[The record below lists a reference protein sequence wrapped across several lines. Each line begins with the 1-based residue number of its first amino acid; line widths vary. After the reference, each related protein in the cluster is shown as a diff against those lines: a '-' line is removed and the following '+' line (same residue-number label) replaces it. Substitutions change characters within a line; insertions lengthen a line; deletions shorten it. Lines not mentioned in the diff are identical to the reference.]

1 MQLPID
7 IDVQQVRGVCQ
18 ACQGMPDSLQRS
30 WCRQNISL
38 AVLPQRVFFPSVLK
52 MKILFNFIFS
62 HFGGVV
68 KKIRKRSLI
77 RNIFHQLPVPY
88 IL

>member
-1 MQLPID
+1 MRIYMQLPID

-38 AVLPQRVFFPSVLK
+38 AVFPQRVFFPSVLK
-52 MKILFNFIFS
+52 MKTFHFHALEKGTGNHFSILAL
-62 HFGGVV
+62 
-68 KKIRKRSLI
+68 RT
-77 RNIFHQLPVPY
+77 P
-88 IL
+88 